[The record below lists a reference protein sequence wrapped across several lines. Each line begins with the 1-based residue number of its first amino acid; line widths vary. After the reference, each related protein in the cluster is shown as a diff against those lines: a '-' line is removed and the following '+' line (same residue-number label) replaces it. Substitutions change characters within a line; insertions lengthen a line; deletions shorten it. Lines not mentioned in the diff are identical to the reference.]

1 VIDPP
6 PRPAPPPQIVRDRP
20 LPPIRVEQAPVPVEM
35 PRMPDPTL
43 KVERDVPEARP
54 VALAPREPARRP
66 VAEQPA
72 IAGPVNAPVQE
83 AIAEPQPQVS
93 VLPEP
98 PPGASAEV
106 LDEIALGADMLRANY
121 LRNPKPLYPAI
132 SRRMKEQGTV
142 YLRVFVTTDG
152 HPKEVMLKTTSGFT
166 RLDNAAQQAV
176 TGWKFAPATRAD
188 KAVDAWVIVP
198 IKFSLSN

>member
-6 PRPAPPPQIVRDRP
+6 PRPAPPQAVRDKP
-20 LPPIRVEQAPVPVEM
+20 LPPVRVVQAPAPVEV

-54 VALAPREPARRP
+54 VALAPREPARRQVP
-66 VAEQPA
+66 EQPRV
-72 IAGPVNAPVQE
+72 AGPVNAPVPE
-83 AIAEPQPQVS
+83 AITEPQPQVTI
-93 VLPEP
+93 LPEP

-106 LDEIALGADMLRANY
+106 LDEIALGAEMLRANY

-132 SRRMKEQGTV
+132 SRRLKEQGTV
-142 YLRVFVTTDG
+142 LLRVFVTAAGQPTQ
-152 HPKEVMLKTTSGFT
+152 VTLKTSSGFE
-166 RLDNAAQQAV
+166 RLDNTAKLAV
-176 TGWKFAPATRAD
+176 TGWKFVPATRED
-188 KAVDAWVIVP
+188 KPVDAWVIVP